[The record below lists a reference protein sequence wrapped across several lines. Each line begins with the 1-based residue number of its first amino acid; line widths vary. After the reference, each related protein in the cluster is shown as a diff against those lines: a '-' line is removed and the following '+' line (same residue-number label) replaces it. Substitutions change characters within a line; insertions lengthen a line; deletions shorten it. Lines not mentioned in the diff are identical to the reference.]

1 MWRLIVVTFGFLGW
15 AFYVLS
21 GGADYVPSEGSR
33 QQIAALQASQPA
45 APVEPRRD
53 TPTAILTVQAPNP
66 TATAHLSEPR
76 QAGGAK
82 FVLASATATTPA
94 PKPRADVPLSDAE
107 KRLRLTLNGE
117 APAGMAGV
125 ATVSAN
131 PEKIAR
137 LVAAAAAVRPANQP
151 QPTAA
156 AAQAQD
162 GRDLRNVSASRVNMR
177 QGPGT
182 DFNVVAKLTQGT
194 EVEVLRDQGDGW
206 VKLRVVDSGRV
217 GWMADHLL
225 TASN

>member
-1 MWRLIVVTFGFLGW
+1 M
-15 AFYVLS
+15 A
-21 GGADYVPSEGSR
+21 GS
-33 QQIAALQASQPA
+33 
-45 APVEPRRD
+45 
-53 TPTAILTVQAPNP
+53 
-66 TATAHLSEPR
+66 
-76 QAGGAK
+76 
-82 FVLASATATTPA
+82 
-94 PKPRADVPLSDAE
+94 
-107 KRLRLTLNGE
+107 
-117 APAGMAGV
+117 GMAGV

-156 AAQAQD
+156 AAQAQ
-162 GRDLRNVSASRVNMR
+162 GARDLRNVSASRVNMR

-182 DFNVVAKLTQGT
+182 DFNVVAKLTLGT

-225 TASN
+225 TAAN